1 MMEAGKS
8 RKRSYLLAAAIVIV
22 AASAFAIY
30 GLSFTGNFAAESQA
44 AQNAKGIYGLLT
56 GSEPE
61 ILSIKEESGIYRIV
75 LRTFDS
81 SGASSVQDV
90 FITKDGKFITDKLL
104 NAEDYQKSLES
115 SRDFVGCL
123 SGKGVRILGLITDN
137 YTIAQVQALGDFGYS
152 IYFDCG
158 GDNLQACQQIGVQN
172 IPAVIYNSTIYEG
185 LKPVGWIEN
194 LTGCEMRK

>member
-1 MMEAGKS
+1 MEAGKS
-8 RKRSYLLAAAIVIV
+8 RKRPYLFAAAIIIV

-44 AQNAKGIYGLLT
+44 EQNAKDIYGLLT

-61 ILSIKEESGIYRIV
+61 VLGVKEESGIYRVV

-90 FITKDGKFITDKLL
+90 FITKDGKLITDKLL
-104 NAEDYQKSLES
+104 NADDYQKSLES
-115 SRDFVGCL
+115 SKDFVDCL
-123 SGKGVRILGLITDN
+123 SGKDVRILGQSTDN
-137 YTIAQVQALGDFGYS
+137 YTIAQIQALGEFGYR
-152 IYFDCG
+152 IYFDCTG
-158 GDNLQACQQIGVQN
+158 NNLQACQRAGIQN

-194 LTGCEMRK
+194 LTGCEMER